1 MENAFERLKA
11 SKAVRLAFSL
21 ALVAGLWP
29 AASLAAP
36 RPAYADDSTAPSV
49 DVEGYVK
56 AQADSGKVGEEKAGF
71 LFWGGHQELHGTGK
85 YLTVKHTYAQ
95 NLEEGDT
102 ISSIMTD
109 AEECGEKVIAMYP
122 SVEQL
127 YEVDGN
133 ADYYVAFAD
142 SSAQNGTSSRAVD
155 FQAAIMNNLGMSV
168 EGVEYDAETG
178 LVYIPKSLYGYDDIA
193 AQGLQVQLLEP
204 SSLEEGKAASVE
216 VSVDNRNGSVTVPEK
231 VQTVEADAFD
241 TAISVRIATEETA
254 SAISIDDIEVTADDG
269 NVNYAKQTDG
279 LAKSASYDS
288 STGVLTV
295 AASPAATASLQVT
308 VKGSG
313 IGSLLAP
320 KKAYA
325 AYDTPDTMATLPGV
339 QFDSMDPDSLSIGEK
354 FWYSANTM
362 YYGEAGFNTDLRGYM
377 CIPYQQSYGGG
388 ALDWHNNDSANWM
401 ASGNVYG
408 DEDLY
413 YHFTGESYGG
423 GYNDIDTCVLQ
434 VAMIDGAVTGDQGHT
449 VDFSH
454 SGSLWSSRGW
464 NEQLSLYCAHID
476 VTGGGNGAPGTR
488 PTFARV
494 LAKGD
499 DYVVLA
505 FLTSE
510 VYTQTGFSAYKFKVQ
525 SKGDLEVQ
533 KSSGNAEITDG
544 NPCYSL
550 EGATFDVYDSGW
562 SYVTTITTDSNGYG
576 KASGLK
582 AGRYFLKETAAPKGY
597 LVNADWEA
605 AGGSDWV
612 TVPGGGTG
620 RVDCV
625 DEPGNDP
632 DGVLLQKVDAE
643 TGEKVAQGS
652 ASLAL
657 AEYTFEYYEGYY
669 QTAEEAKASGEP
681 ARTWVLRTDGDGY
694 SAIFAADKTFDYDGK
709 TYPYLVNGDALYR
722 AGIGNN
728 VTVPLG
734 TIITYES
741 KAPEGYNLSD
751 KMFVSRVV
759 MDASG
764 NVTTEGDQLAIDGNT
779 GKPETVA
786 AEQPKRGDLQF
797 SKRDQDTM
805 KRMASVPFLVTS
817 KTTGERHVLVTDANG
832 QFDSSAFGSADSCNA
847 NDSALK
853 GDAESGFSVD
863 ESKLDASSGAWFGS
877 DASQGARGAFPY
889 DEYAIEELPCSAN
902 AGKQLVRDG
911 FAIWRD
917 ANKVDLGTIDD
928 TTPTLATTA
937 KSAASGEK
945 SLCVSPAEA
954 VVDSVNMSGLVKG
967 DSYKLVTSFKDA
979 SDGSIAKLS
988 DGSDS
993 VETAF
998 AATGASMTV
1007 KTQASVNT
1015 RGLGGRSIVA
1025 CQSLYDSRGRLLAT
1039 HADLDDE
1046 SETLPVHAPEIGTQ
1060 AADALD
1066 GDKMVIAMPGAE
1078 IVDAVGYSRLAVGY
1092 EYTLSASLR
1101 YADTGEP
1108 VVDAQGKEVAGT
1120 ATFTPEATSGT
1131 AKVRL
1136 GFDAAGLDTSRK
1148 LVVFEKLYAGD
1159 DLLAS
1164 HEDKDDAGQTVTPVI
1179 PYIGTVAA
1187 DGFDGDKNVVAM
1199 PNATIV
1205 DTVEYDGVAAG
1216 VEHELRATL
1225 KYKDTGEAVKDAK
1238 TGEPVTATAKFTPE
1252 LSRGKA
1258 KVAFSFDGTGIADG
1272 SALVVAE
1279 QLYVAGEPIADHD
1292 DLGDEDQTVRAA
1304 QPKISTTAADG
1315 HDGDDVVSAG
1325 AASTIVDEVA
1335 YENLRPGEAHKV
1347 SGKLVWKADG
1357 SPVVD
1362 AKGQEVSAR
1371 AEFTPQAA
1379 FGAVDVTFAFDA
1391 SGVAEDGQAV
1401 CFESLAF
1408 EGEEIAK
1415 HADIDDE
1422 SQTTTIAVPWASTA
1436 AADAVDGDHV
1446 VAVDPH
1452 AEVVDTV
1459 EFGNAPGADLAA
1471 WAILM
1476 DKESGLP
1483 LLPGISA
1490 DDEAAYPAEDAGD
1503 DAADEG
1509 DGSAGEGDEGEDGAA
1524 GAEMSVAE
1532 WWAGVLE
1539 ALGAEQTTVEVPG
1552 EAAGAATGFE
1562 YWDDAAQAWKAFGG
1576 DGAQVKVTGSG
1587 SATAAGPDGSE
1598 WTLAPA
1604 EPGSAAAWT
1613 ITVRRA
1619 DGTSESIEL
1628 APEWLRQSSG
1638 ATVER
1643 TVLSCRGMKDAAAVE
1658 AAWNAVPRY
1667 AEAAVTGSAGIPA
1680 TEAGSADVALRFDA
1694 TGMADRSAVVFELL
1708 CRDAG
1713 EGSFEAV
1720 ATHAD
1725 ASDEAQSVYFDDAHI
1740 GTTAVD
1746 ATDGD
1751 HKAIA
1756 STTTRITD
1764 TVRYEGLVP
1773 GVEHTMTGALYD
1785 KATGEPIKDAKTG
1798 EPVTAS
1804 ATFTPESAD
1813 GSVEVEFAFDSTS
1826 IAGSS
1831 AVAFEKCWRADF
1843 MCAEHSDLSDADQT
1857 VEILA
1862 PPSGDIWDKTGGVL
1876 PIAAA
1881 AIAAMVA
1888 GAGALLAYGRRQS
1901 KKACEPYAG
1910 LFPGLKGGGR

>member
-1 MENAFERLKA
+1 MENAFEKLRA

-21 ALVAGLWP
+21 ALALGLWP

-36 RPAYADDSTAPSV
+36 RPAYADDSTTPSV

-56 AQADSGKVGEEKAGF
+56 AQADSSKVGKEKTGF
-71 LFWGGHQELHGTGK
+71 LIWGGQELHGTGK

-109 AEECGEKVIAMYP
+109 AVECGEKVIAMYP

-142 SSAQNGTSSRAVD
+142 SSAQNGTSARAVD

-178 LVYIPKSLYGYDDIA
+178 LIYIPKSLYGYDDIA

-241 TAISVRIATEETA
+241 TTISVRIATEETA

-269 NVNYAKQTDG
+269 NVNYAKQADG
-279 LAKSASYDS
+279 LAKSAGYDQ
-288 STGVLTV
+288 STGILTV

-320 KKAYA
+320 QKAYA
-325 AYDTPDTMATLPGV
+325 AYDTPDTMATLPDV
-339 QFDSMDPDSLSIGEK
+339 QFDNMDLDSLSIGEK
-354 FWYSANTM
+354 FWYSANTA
-362 YYGEAGFNTDLRGYM
+362 YYGEAGFNTDLRSYM

-388 ALDWHNNDSANWM
+388 ALDWHNNDTANWM

-408 DEDLY
+408 NEDLY

-434 VAMIDGAVTGDQGHT
+434 VAMIDGAVTGDQGHS

-454 SGSLWSSRGW
+454 SGSLWSSHGW

-476 VTGGGNGAPGTR
+476 VTGNGNGAPGTR

-533 KSSGNAEITDG
+533 KSSGNPEITDG

-550 EGATFDVYDSGW
+550 EGATFNVYDSNY

-576 KASGLK
+576 KAEGLK

-605 AGGSDWV
+605 AGGSDWA

-620 RVDCV
+620 HVDCV
-625 DEPGNDP
+625 DMPGNDP

-669 QTAEEAKASGEP
+669 QTAEEAEASGEP
-681 ARTWVLRTDGDGY
+681 ARTWVMRTDADGY
-694 SAIFAADKTFDYDGK
+694 TDLQAGDMTFEYDGK
-709 TYPYLVNGDALYR
+709 NYCYKASGDAFYYQ
-722 AGIGNN
+722 GSII
-728 VTVPLG
+728 TVPLG
-734 TIITYES
+734 TVVTYES

-751 KMFVSRVV
+751 KVYVSRVV

-764 NVTTEGDQLAIDGNT
+764 NTSVEGDVFPTDGNT

-797 SKRDQDTM
+797 SKRDQDSM
-805 KRMASVPFLVTS
+805 KKMAGVPFLVTS
-817 KTTGERHVLVTDANG
+817 KTTGERHVAVTDANG
-832 QFDSSAFGSADSCNA
+832 QFDSSAFTSADSCNA

-853 GDAESGFSVD
+853 DDEATGFTVD
-863 ESKLDASSGAWFGS
+863 ESKLDASSGVWFGS
-877 DASQGARGAFPY
+877 DDSRGAAGAFPY
-889 DEYAIEELPCSAN
+889 DEYALEELPCSAN
-902 AGKQLVRDG
+902 EGKQLAHDG
-911 FAIWRD
+911 FAVWRD

-928 TTPTLATTA
+928 TTPVPATTA
-937 KSAASGEK
+937 KSGSTGEK
-945 SLCVSPAEA
+945 SLCVSPAES
-954 VVDSVNMSGLVKG
+954 VVDYVNMSGLVKG
-967 DSYKLVTSFKDA
+967 DAYKLVTYFKDA
-979 SDGSIAKLS
+979 SDGSAVPLA
-988 DGSDS
+988 DGAES

-998 AATGASMTV
+998 TAAASSMTV
-1007 KTQASVNT
+1007 KTSASVDT
-1015 RGLGGRSIVA
+1015 TKLGGHSIVA
-1025 CQSLYDSRGRLLAT
+1025 CQAVYDSRGRLLVT
-1039 HADLDDE
+1039 HDDLGDE
-1046 SETLPVHAPEIGTQ
+1046 SETLPVHAPEIGTT
-1060 AADALD
+1060 ATDALD

-1078 IVDAVGYSRLAVGY
+1078 IVDAVSYSRLAVGH
-1092 EYTLSASLR
+1092 EYSLSASLR

-1131 AKVRL
+1131 AKVKL
-1136 GFDAAGLDTSRK
+1136 GFDAAGLDTTRK
-1148 LVVFEKLYAGD
+1148 LVVFEKLFLGSTQ
-1159 DLLAS
+1159 LAS

-1187 DGFDGDKNVVAM
+1187 DGSDGDKNVVAM

-1225 KYKDTGEAVKDAK
+1225 KYKDTGETVKDAK
-1238 TGEPVTATAKFTPE
+1238 GEPVTATAKFTPE

-1258 KVAFSFDGTGIADG
+1258 KVTFSFDGTGIADG

-1279 QLYVAGEPIADHD
+1279 QLYVAGELIADHD
-1292 DLGDEDQTVRAA
+1292 DLNDEDQTVRAA

-1325 AASTIVDEVA
+1325 AMSTIVDAVA
-1335 YENLRPGEAHKV
+1335 YENLRPGEAYKV

-1357 SPVVD
+1357 SPVAD
-1362 AKGQEVSAR
+1362 AKGQEVSAS

-1379 FGAVDVTFAFDA
+1379 FGTVDVTFSFDA
-1391 SGVAEDGQAV
+1391 SDVAEDGQAV
-1401 CFESLAF
+1401 CFESLTF

-1415 HADIDDE
+1415 HEDIDDE

-1436 AADAVDGDHV
+1436 AADAADGDHV

-1459 EFGNAPGADLAA
+1459 EFGNAPGFDLTAR
-1471 WAILM
+1471 AILM

-1490 DDEAAYPAEDAGD
+1490 DDEAAYPAEDASD
-1503 DAADEG
+1503 HAVD
-1509 DGSAGEGDEGEDGAA
+1509 EGDEGNEGEEDAD

-1552 EAAGAATGFE
+1552 EAAGAPCGFE
-1562 YWDDAAQAWKAFGG
+1562 YWDDSAQAWKAFGG

-1587 SATAAGPDGSE
+1587 SATADGADGSE

-1604 EPGSAAAWT
+1604 EPGGAAAWT
-1613 ITVRRA
+1613 ITVRHA
-1619 DGTSESIEL
+1619 DGTSESIAL
-1628 APEWLRQSSG
+1628 QPEWLRQSSG

-1643 TVLSCRGMKDAAAVE
+1643 SVISCRGVKDASAVE

-1680 TEAGSADVALRFDA
+1680 AESGSVDVSLGFDA
-1694 TGMADRSAVVFELL
+1694 SGLADRSAVVFELV

-1725 ASDEAQSVYFDDAHI
+1725 ASDEAQSVYFADARI

-1773 GVEHTMTGALYD
+1773 GVEHTMAGALYD

-1804 ATFTPESAD
+1804 TTFTPEAAD
-1813 GSVEVEFAFDSTS
+1813 GSVEVEFEFDSTS

-1843 MCAEHSDLSDADQT
+1843 MCAEHSDLADADQT
-1857 VEILA
+1857 VEILN
-1862 PPSGDIWDKTGGVL
+1862 PPSGEIWDKTGGVL
-1876 PIAAA
+1876 PLAAA

-1901 KKACEPYAG
+1901 KKAREPYAG
-1910 LFPGLKGGGR
+1910 LFPDLKGGGR

>member
-1 MENAFERLKA
+1 MENVFERLKA
-11 SKAVRLAFSL
+11 SKAVRLAFAL

-29 AASLAAP
+29 ATSLAAP
-36 RPAYADDSTAPSV
+36 RPAYADDSAAPSV

-71 LFWGGHQELHGTGK
+71 LFWGGQELHGTGK

-133 ADYYVAFAD
+133 ADYFVAFAD

-204 SSLEEGKAASVE
+204 SSLEEGKAAGVE

-231 VQTVEADAFD
+231 VQSVEADAFD
-241 TAISVRIATEETA
+241 TTISVRIATEQTA
-254 SAISIDDIEVTADDG
+254 SAISIDDIEVTADDD

-279 LAKSASYDS
+279 LAKSASYDK

-320 KKAYA
+320 QKAYA
-325 AYDTPDTMATLPGV
+325 AYDTPGTMATLPDV
-339 QFDSMDPDSLSIGEK
+339 QFDNMDPDSLSIGEK

-388 ALDWHNNDSANWM
+388 ALDWHNNDTANWM
-401 ASGNVYG
+401 AGGNVYG
-408 DEDLY
+408 NEDLY
-413 YHFTGESYGG
+413 YHFSGESYGG

-434 VAMIDGAVTGDQGHT
+434 VAMIDGTVTGDQGHS

-454 SGSLWSSRGW
+454 SGSLWSSHGW

-533 KSSGNAEITDG
+533 KSSGNPEITDG

-562 SYVTTITTDSNGYG
+562 AYVTTIATDSNGYG
-576 KASGLK
+576 KAEGLK

-620 RVDCV
+620 HVDCV

-669 QTAEEAKASGEP
+669 QTADEAKASGEP
-681 ARTWVLRTDGDGY
+681 ERTWVMRTNENGFTAIAYGDM
-694 SAIFAADKTFDYDGK
+694 SFDSNGNSF
-709 TYPYLVNGDALYR
+709 PYKVSGDDFYR
-722 AGIGNN
+722 STIDTII
-728 VTVPLG
+728 TVPLG
-734 TIITYES
+734 TVVAHES

-751 KMFVSRVV
+751 KVFVSRVV

-797 SKRDQDTM
+797 SKRDQDSM
-805 KRMASVPFLVTS
+805 KRMAGVPFLVTS

-832 QFDSSAFGSADSCNA
+832 QFDSSAFTSADSCNA
-847 NDSALK
+847 NDSALT

-863 ESKLDASSGAWFGS
+863 ESKLDASSGVWFGS
-877 DASQGARGAFPY
+877 DASRGAAGAFPY
-889 DEYAIEELPCSAN
+889 DEYSLEELPCSAN
-902 AGKQLVRDG
+902 EGKQLVHDG
-911 FAIWRD
+911 FAVWRD

-928 TTPTLATTA
+928 TTPVPATSA
-937 KSAASGEK
+937 KSGSTGEK
-945 SLCVSPAEA
+945 SLCVSPAES
-954 VVDSVNMSGLVKG
+954 VVDYVNMSGLVKG
-967 DSYKLVTSFKDA
+967 DAYKLVTYFKDA
-979 SDGSIAKLS
+979 SDGSAVPLA
-988 DGSDS
+988 GGAES
-993 VETAF
+993 VDTAF
-998 AATGASMTV
+998 TADASSMTV
-1007 KTQASVNT
+1007 KTSASVDT
-1015 RGLGGRSIVA
+1015 TKLGGHSIVA
-1025 CQSLYDSRGRLLAT
+1025 CQAVYDSRGRLLVT
-1039 HADLDDE
+1039 HDDLCDE

-1131 AKVRL
+1131 AKVKL

-1159 DLLAS
+1159 DLLTS

-1216 VEHELRATL
+1216 VEHELRAAL

-1258 KVAFSFDGTGIADG
+1258 KVTFSFDGTGIADG

-1279 QLYVAGEPIADHD
+1279 RLYVAGEAIADHD
-1292 DLGDEDQTVRAA
+1292 DLNDEDQTVRVA

-1325 AASTIVDEVA
+1325 ATSTIVDAVA
-1335 YENLRPGEAHKV
+1335 YENLRPGEAYKV

-1362 AKGQEVSAR
+1362 AKGQGVSAS

-1379 FGAVDVTFAFDA
+1379 FGAVDVTFTFDA

-1401 CFESLAF
+1401 CFESLTF

-1422 SQTTTIAVPWASTA
+1422 SQTTTIAVPWASTS

-1459 EFGNAPGADLAA
+1459 EFGNAPGADLTA

-1483 LLPGISA
+1483 LLPGIPA
-1490 DDEAAYPAEDAGD
+1490 DDEAAYPAD
-1503 DAADEG
+1503 D
-1509 DGSAGEGDEGEDGAA
+1509 A

-1552 EAAGAATGFE
+1552 EAAGAPCGFE

-1587 SATAAGPDGSE
+1587 SATATGADGSE

-1604 EPGSAAAWT
+1604 EPGAAAAWT
-1613 ITVRRA
+1613 ITVRHA
-1619 DGTSESIEL
+1619 DGTSESIAL

-1643 TVLSCRGMKDAAAVE
+1643 SALSCRGVKDSSAVE

-1667 AEAAVTGSAGIPA
+1667 AAAAVTGSAGIPA
-1680 TEAGSADVALRFDA
+1680 AEAGSVDVSLGLDA
-1694 TGMADRSAVVFELL
+1694 SGLADRSAVVFELL

-1773 GVEHTMTGALYD
+1773 GVEHTMAGALYD

-1804 ATFTPESAD
+1804 TTFTPESAD
-1813 GSVEVEFAFDSTS
+1813 GSVEVEFTFDSTS

-1843 MCAEHSDLSDADQT
+1843 MCAEHSDLTDTDQT

-1862 PPSGDIWDKTGGVL
+1862 PPSGGIWDKTGGVL

-1901 KKACEPYAG
+1901 KKAREPYAG
-1910 LFPGLKGGGR
+1910 LFPDLKGGGR

>member
-1 MENAFERLKA
+1 MENAFERLRA

-21 ALVAGLWP
+21 ALALGLWP

-71 LFWGGHQELHGTGK
+71 LFWGGQELHGTSK

-102 ISSIMTD
+102 ISSIMTN

-142 SSAQNGTSSRAVD
+142 SSAQNGTSAHAVD

-178 LVYIPKSLYGYDDIA
+178 LVYIPKSLYGYDDIE

-241 TAISVRIATEETA
+241 TTISVRIATEETA

-269 NVNYAKQTDG
+269 NVNYAKQADG
-279 LAKSASYDS
+279 LAKSASYDQ
-288 STGVLTV
+288 STGILTV

-320 KKAYA
+320 QKAYA
-325 AYDTPDTMATLPGV
+325 AYDTPDTMATLPDV
-339 QFDSMDPDSLSIGEK
+339 QFDNMDPDSLSIGEK

-388 ALDWHNNDSANWM
+388 ALDWHNNDTANWM

-434 VAMIDGAVTGDQGHT
+434 VAMIDGAVTGDQGHS

-454 SGSLWSSRGW
+454 SGSLWSSHGW

-476 VTGGGNGAPGTR
+476 VTGNGNGAPGTR

-533 KSSGNAEITDG
+533 KSSGNQEITDG

-550 EGATFDVYDSGW
+550 EGATFDVYSSDY

-576 KASGLK
+576 KAEGLK

-620 RVDCV
+620 HVDCV
-625 DEPGNDP
+625 DMPGNDP
-632 DGVLLQKVDAE
+632 DGVLLQKVDSE

-681 ARTWVLRTDGDGY
+681 ARTWVMRTNDNGYLHISLGDQ
-694 SAIFAADKTFDYDGK
+694 SFECNGK
-709 TYPYLVNGDALYR
+709 TYPYKVSGDNFYYEYGQIA
-722 AGIGNN
+722 
-728 VTVPLG
+728 VPLG
-734 TIITYES
+734 TIVTYES

-751 KMFVSRVV
+751 KVFVSRVV

-805 KRMASVPFLVTS
+805 KKMAGVPFLITS
-817 KTTGERHVLVTDANG
+817 KTTGERHVAVTDANG
-832 QFDSSAFGSADSCNA
+832 QFDSSAFASADSCNA

-853 GDAESGFSVD
+853 GDDESGFAVD
-863 ESKLDASSGAWFGS
+863 ESKLDASSGVWFGS
-877 DASQGARGAFPY
+877 DASRGAVGAFPY
-889 DEYAIEELPCSAN
+889 DEYSLEELPCSAN
-902 AGKQLVRDG
+902 EGKQLVNDG
-911 FAIWRD
+911 FAVWRD

-928 TTPTLATTA
+928 TTPVPATAA
-937 KSAASGEK
+937 KSGSTGEK
-945 SLCVSPAEA
+945 SLCVSPAES
-954 VVDSVNMSGLVKG
+954 VVDYVNMSGLVKG
-967 DSYKLVTSFKDA
+967 DAYKLVTYFKDA
-979 SDGSIAKLS
+979 SDGSAVPLA
-988 DGSDS
+988 GGAES

-998 AATGASMTV
+998 TADASSMTV
-1007 KTQASVNT
+1007 KTSASVDT
-1015 RGLGGRSIVA
+1015 TKLGGHSIVA
-1025 CQSLYDSRGRLLAT
+1025 CQSLYDSRGRLLVT
-1039 HADLDDE
+1039 HDDLGDE
-1046 SETLPVHAPEIGTQ
+1046 SETLPVHAPEIGTT
-1060 AADALD
+1060 ATDALD

-1092 EYTLSASLR
+1092 EYSLSASLR

-1108 VVDAQGKEVAGT
+1108 VVDAQGKEVAGS

-1131 AKVRL
+1131 AEVSLK
-1136 GFDAAGLDTSRK
+1136 FDAAGLDTSRK
-1148 LVVFEKLYAGD
+1148 LVVFEQLFLGSTQ
-1159 DLLAS
+1159 LAS
-1164 HEDKDDAGQTVTPVI
+1164 HEDKDDAGQTVTPVV
-1179 PYIGTVAA
+1179 PYIGTTAA

-1199 PNATIV
+1199 PNAAIV

-1216 VEHELRATL
+1216 VEHELRAAL

-1238 TGEPVTATAKFTPE
+1238 GEPVVATAKFTPE

-1258 KVAFSFDGTGIADG
+1258 KVAFFFDGTGIADG

-1279 QLYVAGEPIADHD
+1279 QLYVAGELIADHD
-1292 DLGDEDQTVRAA
+1292 DLNDEDQTVRIA

-1325 AASTIVDEVA
+1325 ATSTIVDAVA
-1335 YENLRPGEAHKV
+1335 YENLRPGEAYKV

-1357 SPVVD
+1357 SPVKD
-1362 AKGQEVSAR
+1362 ANGQEVSAS

-1379 FGAVDVTFAFDA
+1379 FGTVDVAFSFDA
-1391 SGVAEDGQAV
+1391 SDVAEDGQAV

-1415 HADIDDE
+1415 HEDIDDE

-1436 AADAVDGDHV
+1436 AADAADGDHV

-1459 EFGNAPGADLAA
+1459 EFGNAPGFDLTA

-1476 DKESGLP
+1476 DKNTGLP

-1503 DAADEG
+1503 HAADEG
-1509 DGSAGEGDEGEDGAA
+1509 DEGNEGEEDAD

-1562 YWDDAAQAWKAFGG
+1562 YWDDSAQAWKAFGG

-1587 SATAAGPDGSE
+1587 SATADGADGSE

-1604 EPGSAAAWT
+1604 EPGGAAAWA
-1613 ITVRRA
+1613 ITVRHA
-1619 DGTSESIEL
+1619 DGTSESIAL
-1628 APEWLRQSSG
+1628 PAEWLRQAEG
-1638 ATVER
+1638 PTVER
-1643 TVLSCRGMKDAAAVE
+1643 SVISCRGVKDASAVE

-1680 TEAGSADVALRFDA
+1680 AEAGSVDVPLGFDA
-1694 TGMADRSAVVFELL
+1694 SGLADRSAVVFELV

-1720 ATHAD
+1720 AAHSD
-1725 ASDEAQSVYFDDAHI
+1725 ASDEAQSVYFADARI

-1756 STTTRITD
+1756 STTTRIID

-1773 GVEHTMTGALYD
+1773 GVEHTMSGALYD

-1804 ATFTPESAD
+1804 TTFTPEAAD
-1813 GSVEVEFAFDSTS
+1813 GSVEVEFEFDSTS
-1826 IAGSS
+1826 IAGSE

-1843 MCAEHSDLSDADQT
+1843 MCAEHSDLTDADQT

-1876 PIAAA
+1876 PLAAA

-1910 LFPGLKGGGR
+1910 LFPDLKGGGR

>member
-21 ALVAGLWP
+21 ALALGLWP

-36 RPAYADDSTAPSV
+36 RPAYADDSAAPSV

-56 AQADSGKVGEEKAGF
+56 AQADSDKVGEEKRGF
-71 LFWGGHQELHGTGK
+71 LFWGGQELHGTGK

-127 YEVDGN
+127 YEVDG
-133 ADYYVAFAD
+133 ASDYYVAFAD
-142 SSAQNGTSSRAVD
+142 SSAQNGTSARAVD

-178 LVYIPKSLYGYDDIA
+178 LIYIPKSLYGYDDIE

-231 VQTVEADAFD
+231 VQSVEADAFD
-241 TAISVRIATEETA
+241 TTISVRIATEETA

-279 LAKSASYDS
+279 LAKSASYDQ

-320 KKAYA
+320 QKAYA
-325 AYDTPDTMATLPGV
+325 DTPDTMATLPDV
-339 QFDSMDPDSLSIGEK
+339 QFDNMDLDSLSIGEK

-362 YYGEAGFNTDLRGYM
+362 YYGEAGFNTDLRSYM

-388 ALDWHNNDSANWM
+388 ALNWHNNDTADWM

-408 DEDLY
+408 NEDLY

-449 VDFSH
+449 IDFAH
-454 SGSLWSSRGW
+454 SGSLWSSHGW

-476 VTGGGNGAPGTR
+476 VTGDGNGAPGTR

-550 EGATFDVYDSGW
+550 EGATFDVYSSDY
-562 SYVTTITTDSNGYG
+562 SYVTTITTDANGYG
-576 KASGLK
+576 KAEGLK

-625 DEPGNDP
+625 DMPGNDP
-632 DGVLLQKVDAE
+632 DGVLVQKIDAE

-681 ARTWVLRTDGDGY
+681 ARTWVMRTDTDGFTDLQV
-694 SAIFAADKTFDYDGK
+694 SDYAFEFNGK
-709 TYPYLVNGDALYR
+709 SYPYFVGGDALFR
-722 AGIGNN
+722 NN
-728 VTVPLG
+728 TNKPTVPLG
-734 TIITYES
+734 TVVTYES

-751 KMFVSRVV
+751 KVFVSRVV

-779 GKPETVA
+779 GKPQTVA

-797 SKRDQDTM
+797 SKRDQETM
-805 KRMASVPFLVTS
+805 KKMAGVPFLVTS

-832 QFDSSAFGSADSCNA
+832 QFDSSAFTSADSRNA
-847 NDSALK
+847 NDAALT
-853 GDAESGFSVD
+853 GDEKSGFSVD
-863 ESKLDASSGAWFGS
+863 ESKLDAESGVWFGS
-877 DASQGARGAFPY
+877 QANRGSVGAFPY
-889 DEYAIEELPCSAN
+889 DEYAIEELPCAAN
-902 AGKQLVRDG
+902 EGKQLVSDG
-911 FAIWRD
+911 FAVWRD
-917 ANKVDLGTIDD
+917 AAKVDLGTIDD
-928 TTPTLATTA
+928 TTPVPATTA
-937 KSAASGEK
+937 KSGSTGEK
-945 SLCVSPAEA
+945 SLCVSPAES
-954 VVDSVNMSGLVKG
+954 VVDYVSMSGLVKG
-967 DSYKLVTSFKDA
+967 DSYKLVTYFKDA
-979 SDGSIAKLS
+979 SDGSTVPLA
-988 DGSDS
+988 GGAES
-993 VETAF
+993 VETSF
-998 AATGASMTV
+998 AADASSMTV
-1007 KTQASVNT
+1007 KTSASVDT
-1015 RGLGGRSIVA
+1015 TKLGEHSIVA
-1025 CQSLYDSRGRLLAT
+1025 CQAIYDSRGRLLVT
-1039 HADLDDE
+1039 HDDLDDE
-1046 SETLPVHAPEIGTQ
+1046 SETLPVHAPEIGTT

-1078 IVDAVGYSRLAVGY
+1078 IVDTVSYSHLAVGY
-1092 EYTLSASLR
+1092 RYSLMAELH
-1101 YADTGEP
+1101 YADTGEAVTDAKGAK
-1108 VVDAQGKEVAGT
+1108 VVGNTVFEPT
-1120 ATFTPEATSGT
+1120 ATSGT
-1131 AKVRL
+1131 AEVSLK
-1136 GFDAAGLDTSRK
+1136 FDAAGLDTSRK
-1148 LVVFEKLYAGD
+1148 LVVFEKLYMGD

-1164 HEDKDDAGQTVTPVI
+1164 HEDKGDEGQTVTPVI
-1179 PYIGTVAA
+1179 PHLATTAA

-1199 PNATIV
+1199 PNATVV

-1279 QLYVAGEPIADHD
+1279 QLYVAGERIADHD
-1292 DLGDEDQTVRAA
+1292 DLGDEDQTVRVA
-1304 QPKISTTAADG
+1304 QPKISTTADDG

-1325 AASTIVDEVA
+1325 ATSTIVDTVA
-1335 YENLRPGEAHKV
+1335 YENLRPREAYEV

-1362 AKGQEVSAR
+1362 AKGQEVSAS

-1422 SQTTTIAVPWASTA
+1422 SQTTTIAVPWASTS

-1459 EFGNAPGADLAA
+1459 EFGNAPGADLTA

-1490 DDEAAYPAEDAGD
+1490 DDEAAYPADDAGD
-1503 DAADEG
+1503 NAADEG
-1509 DGSAGEGDEGEDGAA
+1509 DGSAGEGNESEDGAT

-1587 SATAAGPDGSE
+1587 SAAAVGADGSE

-1604 EPGSAAAWT
+1604 EPGAAAAWT

-1643 TVLSCRGMKDAAAVE
+1643 SALSCRGVKDSAAVE

-1680 TEAGSADVALRFDA
+1680 AEAGSVDVSLGLDA
-1694 TGMADRSAVVFELL
+1694 SGLADRSAVVFELL

-1773 GVEHTMTGALYD
+1773 GVEHTMAGALYD
-1785 KATGEPIKDAKTG
+1785 KATGEPVKDAKTG

-1804 ATFTPESAD
+1804 TTFTPESAD
-1813 GSVEVEFAFDSTS
+1813 GSVEVEFTFDSTS

-1843 MCAEHSDLSDADQT
+1843 MCAEHSDLADADQT

-1901 KKACEPYAG
+1901 KKAREPYAG

>member
-1 MENAFERLKA
+1 MADILGKA
-11 SKAVRLAFSL
+11 RNSRALRILFSAAL
-21 ALVAGLWP
+21 ALGLWP

-71 LFWGGHQELHGTGK
+71 LFWGGQELHGTGK

-142 SSAQNGTSSRAVD
+142 SSAQNGTSTRAVD

-178 LVYIPKSLYGYDDIA
+178 LVYIPKSLYGYDDIE

-204 SSLEEGKAASVE
+204 SSLDEGKTASVE

-231 VQTVEADAFD
+231 VQAVEADAFD
-241 TAISVRIATEETA
+241 TTISVRIATEETA
-254 SAISIDDIEVTADDG
+254 PAISIDDIEVTADDG
-269 NVNYAKQTDG
+269 NVNYAKQADG
-279 LAKSASYDS
+279 LAKSASYDQ
-288 STGVLTV
+288 STGILTV

-320 KKAYA
+320 QKAYA
-325 AYDTPDTMATLPGV
+325 AYDNPDTMATLPDV
-339 QFDSMDPDSLSIGEK
+339 QFDNMDLDSLSIGEK

-362 YYGEAGFNTDLRGYM
+362 YYGEAGFNTDLRSYM

-388 ALDWHNNDSANWM
+388 ALDWHNNDTANWM
-401 ASGNVYG
+401 ANGNVYG

-434 VAMIDGAVTGDQGHT
+434 VAMIDGTVTGDQGHS

-454 SGSLWSSRGW
+454 SGSLWSSHGW

-476 VTGGGNGAPGTR
+476 VTGSGNGAPGTR

-533 KSSGNAEITDG
+533 KSSGNPEITDG

-550 EGATFDVYDSGW
+550 EGATFDVYSSDY
-562 SYVTTITTDSNGYG
+562 SYVTTITTDSDGYG
-576 KASGLK
+576 KAEGLK

-620 RVDCV
+620 HVDCV
-625 DEPGNDP
+625 DAPGNDP

-669 QTAEEAKASGEP
+669 QTADEAKASGEP
-681 ARTWVLRTDGDGY
+681 ARTWVMRTNDKGLVALQVGDM
-694 SAIFAADKTFDYDGK
+694 SFDFDGK
-709 TYPYLVNGDALYR
+709 TYPYKVSGDDFFREDGL
-722 AGIGNN
+722 I
-728 VTVPLG
+728 TVPLG
-734 TIITYES
+734 TVVTHES
-741 KAPEGYNLSD
+741 KAPKGYNISD
-751 KMFVSRVV
+751 KVYVSRVV

-764 NVTTEGDQLAIDGNT
+764 NTSVEGDVFPTDGNT
-779 GKPETVA
+779 GMPETVA

-805 KRMASVPFLVTS
+805 KKMAGVPFLVTS
-817 KTTGERHVLVTDANG
+817 KTTGERHVVVTDANG

-853 GDAESGFSVD
+853 GDETSGFTVD
-863 ESKLDASSGAWFGS
+863 ESKLDAASGVWFGS
-877 DASQGARGAFPY
+877 EASRGARGAFPY

-902 AGKQLVRDG
+902 AGKQLVHDG
-911 FAIWRD
+911 FAVWRD

-928 TTPTLATTA
+928 TTPALATTA

-954 VVDSVNMSGLVKG
+954 VVDSVNMSGLVNG

-979 SDGSIAKLS
+979 SDDSIAKLS

-998 AATGASMTV
+998 TATGASMTV

-1025 CQSLYDSRGRLLAT
+1025 CQSLYDSRGRLLTT

-1046 SETLPVHAPEIGTQ
+1046 SETLPVHAPEIGTT

-1078 IVDAVGYSRLAVGY
+1078 IVDTVSYSRLAVGY
-1092 EYTLSASLR
+1092 EYSLSASLR

-1108 VVDAQGKEVAGT
+1108 VVDAQGKEVAGS

-1131 AKVRL
+1131 AKVSLR
-1136 GFDAAGLDTSRK
+1136 FDAAGLDTTRK

-1164 HEDKDDAGQTVTPVI
+1164 HEDKDDAGQTVTPVV
-1179 PYIGTVAA
+1179 PYIGTTAA
-1187 DGFDGDKNVVAM
+1187 DGFDDDKNVVAM

-1216 VEHELRATL
+1216 VEHELRAAL

-1238 TGEPVTATAKFTPE
+1238 GEPVTACAKFTPE

-1258 KVAFSFDGTGIADG
+1258 KVTFSFDGTGIADG

-1279 QLYVAGEPIADHD
+1279 QLYVADEMIADHD
-1292 DLGDEDQTVRAA
+1292 DLNDEDQTVRAA

-1325 AASTIVDEVA
+1325 ASSTIVDTVA
-1335 YENLRPGEAHKV
+1335 YENLRPGEAYKV

-1362 AKGQEVSAR
+1362 AQGQEVSAS

-1379 FGAVDVTFAFDA
+1379 FGTVDVTFSFDA
-1391 SGVAEDGQAV
+1391 SGVDEDGQAV
-1401 CFESLAF
+1401 CFESLTF

-1415 HADIDDE
+1415 HEDIDDE

-1436 AADAVDGDHV
+1436 AADAADGDHV
-1446 VAVDPH
+1446 VAVDPR

-1459 EFGNAPGADLAA
+1459 EFGNAPGFDLTAR
-1471 WAILM
+1471 AILM

-1490 DDEAAYPAEDAGD
+1490 DDETAYSDAD
-1503 DAADEG
+1503 ASDESKDAAD
-1509 DGSAGEGDEGEDGAA
+1509 EGDEGEDGTA

-1552 EAAGAATGFE
+1552 EAAGTATGFE

-1587 SATAAGPDGSE
+1587 SATADGADGSE

-1604 EPGSAAAWT
+1604 EPGGAAAWT
-1613 ITVRRA
+1613 ITVRHA
-1619 DGTSESIEL
+1619 DGTSESIAL
-1628 APEWLRQSSG
+1628 QPEWLRQSSG

-1643 TVLSCRGMKDAAAVE
+1643 SVLSCRGVKDASAVE

-1667 AEAAVTGSAGIPA
+1667 AEAAVTGSADIPA
-1680 TEAGSADVALRFDA
+1680 AEAGSVEVSLGFDA
-1694 TGMADRSAVVFELL
+1694 SGLADGSAVVFELL

-1725 ASDEAQSVYFDDAHI
+1725 ASDEAQSVYFANAHI

-1785 KATGEPIKDAKTG
+1785 KATGEPVKDAKTG

-1804 ATFTPESAD
+1804 TTFTPESAD
-1813 GSVEVEFAFDSTS
+1813 GSVEVEFTFDSTS

-1843 MCAEHSDLSDADQT
+1843 MCAEHSDLTDADQT

-1876 PIAAA
+1876 PIAA
-1881 AIAAMVA
+1881 
-1888 GAGALLAYGRRQS
+1888 GAGAAALGGAWALSRYSRRMRVQALIDEAAA
-1901 KKACEPYAG
+1901 KAGVDLSEI
-1910 LFPGLKGGGR
+1910 RDE